1 MPRDNAV
8 PSRHRSVASFGSPG
22 GQRYSMFHYFFPIG
36 ARQMVARRD
45 GPNHVILI
53 KAANRWVSRA
63 TLNPSMIAVASMLQ
77 PIIKS
82 VLSGGSAHR
91 RNLIGAKMSSRIML
105 AARKHDL
112 LKRSLGHRQACRAE
126 SVIIGAS
133 RSSKLSPAWRLRGA
147 AS

>member
-1 MPRDNAV
+1 
-8 PSRHRSVASFGSPG
+8 
-22 GQRYSMFHYFFPIG
+22 MFHYFFPIG

-45 GPNHVILI
+45 GANHVILM

-77 PIIKS
+77 PIIKT

-91 RNLIGAKMSSRIML
+91 RNLIGTKMSLWIML
-105 AARKHDL
+105 AVQEHDPLNRL
-112 LKRSLGHRQACRAE
+112 LDHRQACGAE
-126 SVIIGAS
+126 SVFIGAS
-133 RSSKLSPAWRLRGA
+133 RSSTRSPAWRLRGA